1 MRRGIWLLVLPLLLA
16 GLSPADAA
24 LKKYELFNTSFS
36 NQGDEPPDGVHF
48 PSAGPPTPGSV
59 ILFDTDVPGS
69 PRLRKIIDTGNVTIT
84 VPVPSLQTSIFL
96 SNNDRTGPG
105 VTKYLYT
112 GSDGDAGPIFTGTGN
127 NGIGQTIRWGTTTGW
142 SVTGNQWCHSI
153 PAVICTF
160 ADRMDLATTDP
171 PLESTFYDLGTWY
184 FHGTGFTSQ
193 AFIQQYFTPSFGNNQ
208 FIFRGAVVRD
218 GTVPALQLLGI
229 GVLGL
234 SLATGGAVA
243 LRRSKRP

>member
-1 MRRGIWLLVLPLLLA
+1 MRRAATLLVSFALIAA
-16 GLSPADAA
+16 GSPADAA
-24 LKKYELFNTSFS
+24 LKKYELFNTAFS
-36 NQGDEPPDGVHF
+36 NQPDEPPDGVHF
-48 PSAGPPTPGSV
+48 PSAGPPIPGSV
-59 ILFDTDVPGS
+59 VLFDTDVPGS
-69 PRLRKIIDTGNVTIT
+69 PRLRKLLDAGNITIT

-127 NGIGQTIRWGTTTGW
+127 NAIGQTIRWGTTTGW

-193 AFIQQYFTPSFGNNQ
+193 AFIQQYFSTDFGNNQ
-208 FIFRGAVVRD
+208 FIFRGGVVRD
-218 GTVPALQLLGI
+218 GTVPALQLIGL

-234 SLATGGAVA
+234 SLAGGGVFA
-243 LRRSKRP
+243 LRSGNKR